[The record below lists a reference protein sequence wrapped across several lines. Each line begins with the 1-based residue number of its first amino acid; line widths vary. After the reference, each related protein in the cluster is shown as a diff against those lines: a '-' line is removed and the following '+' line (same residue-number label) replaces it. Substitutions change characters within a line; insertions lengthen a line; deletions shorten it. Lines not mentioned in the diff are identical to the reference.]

1 MTEENIKEE
10 KEQEEVQE
18 ELNQN
23 EEVNQEE
30 TVAEEQEE
38 SNEAELT
45 EEEKLKAEVQD
56 FKNKYLRLYSEFENF
71 RKRTSKEKSEFLLTA
86 NKDLIIDLLPVL
98 DDFERAIKVNNETEE
113 LDAAKLK
120 EGFELIY
127 DKFDK
132 IIKKKGVE
140 EIEAHGKEFDT
151 EHHEAITQIPAP
163 SEDLKGKIVDVIEK
177 GYKMGEKVIRYAKV
191 IIGA

>member
-23 EEVNQEE
+23 EAANQEE
-30 TVAEEQEE
+30 TAAEEQEA
-38 SNEAELT
+38 NEAELT

-86 NKDLIIDLLPVL
+86 NKDLIVDLLPVL

-113 LDAAKLK
+113 LDAGKLK

-140 EIEAHGKEFDT
+140 EIDAHGEEFDT

-163 SEDLKGKIVDVIEK
+163 SDDLKGKIVDVIEK

>member
-10 KEQEEVQE
+10 QEQEEVQA
-18 ELNQN
+18 ELNEN
-23 EEVNQEE
+23 EEVSQEE
-30 TVAEEQEE
+30 ALAEEA
-38 SNEAELT
+38 NEVELT

-113 LDAAKLK
+113 LDAEKLK

-140 EIEAHGKEFDT
+140 EIDAHGKEFDT

-163 SEDLKGKIVDVIEK
+163 SEKLKGKIVDVIEK